1 MALQNRVTPTGEI
14 IATTARG
21 TIMGNRGILHDE
33 NKQVVRT
40 SRNSMWL
47 IYFDGRGWTAHH
59 RAAPPQSMAPT
70 APQPLPMQTS
80 VVVTG
85 PNHALHAVLTLLT
98 FWACGGWA
106 WIWLIVAVSNRR
118 RVVVVTTPPPSA
130 R

>member
-1 MALQNRVTPTGEI
+1 MSFLPPAGWYPNPSGAPGQR
-14 IATTARG
+14 
-21 TIMGNRGILHDE
+21 
-33 NKQVVRT
+33 
-40 SRNSMWL
+40 
-47 IYFDGRGWTAHH
+47 YFDGRAWTAHH
-59 RAAPPQSMAPT
+59 RAAPPQPVAPP

-80 VVVTG
+80 VVITG

-118 RVVVVTTPPPSA
+118 RVHVVTRPPPSA

>member
-1 MALQNRVTPTGEI
+1 MSFLPPAGWYPNPSGAPGQR
-14 IATTARG
+14 
-21 TIMGNRGILHDE
+21 
-33 NKQVVRT
+33 
-40 SRNSMWL
+40 
-47 IYFDGRGWTAHH
+47 YFDGRGWTAHH
-59 RAAPPQSMAPT
+59 RAAPPQPMAPT
-70 APQPLPMQTS
+70 VQTS

-118 RVVVVTTPPPSA
+118 RVVVVTTPPSSA